1 MDRGWVKNYR
11 KIEDWEWYKEPTT
24 AHLFQHLVRRANR
37 EDGRW
42 RGIDIPKGC
51 LVTSIRHLAAQ
62 TGLSFQQVR
71 TSLKHL
77 VSSGDITQSVT
88 HKYTLIK
95 VENYALYQGDNTQN
109 NTLDN
114 TEPTQS
120 QHSGNTVVTLNK
132 NIRSK
137 ELKNKE
143 DIYIAPTSNE
153 AEPVIAEIID
163 YLNKRT
169 GKHFKTNVDKTKR
182 YIKARIK
189 EGFDIEDFKKVI
201 EIKCRTWMGTDMEK
215 YLRPETLFGTK
226 FEGYLNEK
234 IIDRK
239 EDLPF

>member
-1 MDRGWVKNYR
+1 MDEQGWIKVNR
-11 KIEDWEWYKEPTT
+11 KLLNWEWYKETNT
-24 AHLFQHLVRRANR
+24 KSLFIHALLRANF
-37 EDGRW
+37 DDQKFQGIIVP
-42 RGIDIPKGC
+42 RGSFVSSYPN
-51 LVTSIRHLAAQ
+51 LAAE
-62 TGLSFQQVR
+62 TGLSVQNIR
-71 TSLKHL
+71 TALKRL
-77 VSSGDITQSVT
+77 ISTGELTVK
-88 HKYTLIK
+88 KYPKFTLFK
-95 VENYALYQGDNTQN
+95 VENYDMYQTPN
-109 NTLDN
+109 
-114 TEPTQS
+114 S
-120 QHSGNTVVTLNK
+120 QTNSQLTVNQQAPNSQLTTIKEIK
-132 NIRSK
+132 NVR
-137 ELKNKE
+137 NKE
-143 DIYIAPTSNE
+143 IKNIYIAPTSNE